1 MSIGSKI
8 KELRE
13 KKGISQKELGEAID
27 VSDVMVSMYEQDKK
41 KPSIPTVER
50 LATFFNT
57 TTDEILG
64 RENPKMSS
72 IYLSLAKEA
81 EENGIDPSDIKL
93 AIDTI
98 KRLRGGN

>member
-1 MSIGSKI
+1 MSLGGKI

-13 KKGISQKELGEAID
+13 KKGISQKELGEAIE

-41 KPSIPTVER
+41 KPSLPTVIK
-50 LATFFNT
+50 LASYFNVT
-57 TTDEILG
+57 SDFLLG
-64 RENPKMSS
+64 RNNTDISS

-81 EENGIDPSDIKL
+81 EANGIDPDDIKL

-98 KRLRGGN
+98 KRLRGGK